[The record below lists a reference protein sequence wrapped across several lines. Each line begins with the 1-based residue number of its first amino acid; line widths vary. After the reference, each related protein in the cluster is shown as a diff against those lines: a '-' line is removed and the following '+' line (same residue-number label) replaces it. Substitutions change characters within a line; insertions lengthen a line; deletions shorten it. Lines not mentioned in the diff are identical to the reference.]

1 MGGNGI
7 DVEHELLRAAGD
19 VQLLLPLVVLAR
31 LFLLLII
38 LLLPLV
44 VLGIL
49 VL

>member
-7 DVEHELLRAAGD
+7 DVEHKLLQAAGD

-44 VLGIL
+44 VL
-49 VL
+49 